1 MEKAKQKLV
10 ITVGE
15 LALFS
20 YEQLKEKNTEY
31 ALSLGYL
38 PSSFRFF
45 KKLNGFIQYESICDL
60 SN

>member
-38 PSSFRFF
+38 PKVVLDFLKS
-45 KKLNGFIQYESICDL
+45 
-60 SN
+60 